1 MFDVIL
7 TTPELFS
14 ISRETCE
21 ENNIGIELSNQL
33 LETNNFII
41 LKIDAYYNSK
51 RMPDPPPA
59 IDCLIIVKCIKNE
72 CYDFYLIELK
82 NLKKIKHLDRK
93 NVEGKFNS
101 TLNFIEK
108 EFVEV
113 FGSYCLNRA
122 YFYLVSDVLQLR
134 KCGLTEEQYRKK
146 VKGTKLD
153 YLQNTIFQFRGKI
166 VYISPELP
174 NPMVKGC

>member
-1 MFDVIL
+1 MFDAIL

-14 ISRETCE
+14 IRRETCE
-21 ENNIGIELSNQL
+21 ENNIGIELSDKL

-51 RMPDPPPA
+51 RMHNPPRA
-59 IDCLIIVKCIKNE
+59 IDCFIMVKCIKNE

-82 NLKKIKHLDRK
+82 NVKKFDCKEIED
-93 NVEGKFNS
+93 KFR
-101 TLNFIEK
+101 TAVDFIEK
-108 EFVEV
+108 EFAKI
-113 FGSYCLNRA
+113 FNNYCLNRA
-122 YFYLVSDVLQLR
+122 YFYFVSDVLRL
-134 KCGLTEEQYRKK
+134 KKYGFTEEQYRKK
-146 VKGTKLD
+146 IKGTKLD

-174 NPMVKGC
+174 EPMVKEC